1 MTPPQASEDMHRAI
15 AGSELVRIP
24 QAGHLSNL
32 EQPELFNAALA
43 AFLTHRV

>member
-1 MTPPQASEDMHRAI
+1 MQRAI

>member
-1 MTPPQASEDMHRAI
+1 MHRAI

-32 EQPELFNAALA
+32 EQPELFTAALA
-43 AFLTHRV
+43 AFLGHRV

>member
-1 MTPPQASEDMHRAI
+1 MHRAI

-24 QAGHLSNL
+24 LAGHLSNL
-32 EQPELFNAALA
+32 EQPELFDAALA